1 MRRRGGSLPEASEA
15 AAPAPAPSGGGKA
28 EAIERLITP
37 TAEAM
42 GFEIVRVLITGTRR
56 ARLQIMAERADG
68 GGMLVD
74 DCARLS
80 RAVSAVLDVE
90 DPIAGSYE
98 LEVSSPGIDRPLT
111 RLADFARFAGFVAK
125 LESSAAGAEGRRR
138 WSGRLL
144 GLDGDRVRLATE
156 DGEVAVPF
164 ASLAKAKLVL
174 TDDLIAAAQDGR
186 YPANQKPENRETE

>member
-1 MRRRGGSLPEASEA
+1 MRRRSGILPEASEA
-15 AAPAPAPSGGGKA
+15 AAPAPALRGDGKA
-28 EAIERLITP
+28 AAIEGLIAP
-37 TAEAM
+37 TAAAM
-42 GFEIVRVLITGTRR
+42 GFAIVRVLLSGNRR

-80 RAVSAVLDVE
+80 RAISAILDVE

-111 RLADFARFAGFVAK
+111 RLADFARFAGFTAK
-125 LESSAAGAEGRRR
+125 LETAATAADGRRR
-138 WSGRLL
+138 WTGRLL
-144 GLDGDRVRLATE
+144 GLDGDRVRLAAD

-164 ASLAKAKLVL
+164 ADVAKAKLVL
-174 TDDLIAAAQDGR
+174 TDDLIAAAQRGR
-186 YPANQKPENRETE
+186 LPGTQETE